1 MTTPAQRPDPSTFP
15 SSAWTPW
22 CSRSAT
28 RSRRRTTTRPRSACG
43 GSRTAARRPA
53 TRTRRCTC
61 WSRAARGSSSAAR
74 PGPGPGWASG
84 SPRTATGSPT
94 WPWRSA
100 RPRRPTTTRSRT
112 ARAAWRRR
120 ICSRTSYG
128 KVVVA
133 AIATFGDTRHTLV
146 ERSGYSGPYLP
157 GFVPAAAGR
166 RARRARLLHRD
177 RPLRRQRRARPDG
190 RVGGLLPPGDGLH
203 QHEGVRRR
211 RHRHRV
217 LRADEQG
224 RRGRHPEGEVPAE
237 RARRRAS
244 ASRRSTS
251 TWSSTAA
258 PASSTSRWPPT
269 TSWPASAP

>member
-1 MTTPAQRPDPSTFP
+1 MTTPAQDSLSRHRHGRRGVRGREREAGGALLLDRVRHAADRLPRPGDRLPGRGGVR
-15 SSAWTPW
+15 A
-22 CSRSAT
+22 RVG
-28 RSRRRTTTRPRSACG
+28 PRAV
-43 GSRTAARRPA
+43 RLP
-53 TRTRRCTC
+53 
-61 WSRAARGSSSAAR
+61 R
-74 PGPGPGWASG
+74 PGPGPDPRWASG

-112 ARAAWRRR
+112 APAAWRSRT
-120 ICSRTSYG
+120 CSRTSPG

-133 AIATFGDTRHTLV
+133 AIATYGDTRHTLV

-157 GFVPAAAGR
+157 GYVPAAPVVAPR
-166 RARRARLLHRD
+166 RACLLHRD
-177 RPLRRQRRARPDG
+177 RPLRRQRRARQDG
-190 RVGGLLPPGDGLH
+190 RVGGLLPPGHGLH

-224 RRGRHPEGEVPAE
+224 RRGRDPDGEVPAE
-237 RARRRAS
+237 RARGRQAQVADRRVPGVL
-244 ASRRSTS
+244 RRPR
-251 TWSSTAA
+251 AC
-258 PASSTSRWPPT
+258 STSRWPPT